1 MTCDQKSAEN
11 PVPETSTRAF
21 KQLLQVA
28 FPSRLVR
35 YDKFKGSRV
44 IVFAAKT
51 RHTNPPVV
59 VVVHTLHEHR
69 IRLVQPLP
77 QHETRI
83 AWTTNYSCDIDDLW

>member
-1 MTCDQKSAEN
+1 MTRDQKSAEN

-83 AWTTNYSCDIDDLW
+83 AWTTNYSCDIDGL